1 MIRFVFTAL
10 ALLIS
15 VNCFAQEPMTA
26 SETRYDWSGLAEGI
40 TKGKTNNYD
49 KAYAIYRWLCDNIA
63 YDTSYTI
70 HDADTAYE
78 QKRGVCQAYSEMFY
92 RLGEAVG
99 IKVDIISGKSK
110 DIHGEISDKGH
121 AWVFVHTDGNAG
133 ILVDPTWGAGSV
145 DKGKFARNDGDDTW
159 FHVAPEWMIFTHFPD
174 IEDYQL
180 LTDKIDYSTF
190 ASMPSLSPSLKR
202 FGFKGDDLL
211 SASLAGKKLDLPDCH
226 DDPKIK
232 VAKMPLEGTLRVGRT
247 YDFIIKPEGDYEFV
261 VINGDEQETEWT
273 RNDGYHLIKF
283 VPGNAENLIIGY
295 CKKGSDGQ
303 WTQLIGYNMAKPTTN
318 DIANLENIAPHK
330 SSVFKNVKNF
340 NPDLLRKRGVDLSKL
355 LTAVKRDHI
364 KQLPLIYDS
373 GDFKLN
379 DVPLNGK
386 LKVGE
391 TYQFAFSPYEEGD
404 WVIINNGKFTHD
416 WNQDPQTR
424 AWVMTVVP
432 EAKGKVVLAYKPAG
446 DTGNSYSYCV
456 AYEAEN

>member
-1 MIRFVFTAL
+1 MNRTILAAL
-10 ALLIS
+10 AVIVSL
-15 VNCFAQEPMTA
+15 NCFAQGQMTA

-70 HDADTAYE
+70 YDADTAYE

-92 RLGEAVG
+92 RLGEALG

-110 DIHGEISDKGH
+110 DNEGKISDKGH
-121 AWVFVHTDGNAG
+121 AWVFVRTDGNAG

-145 DKGKFARNDGDDTW
+145 KNGKFTRSEDDDTW
-159 FHVAPEWMIFTHFPD
+159 FHVDPAWMIFTHFP
-174 IEDYQL
+174 EEEAYQL
-180 LTDKIDYSTF
+180 LGNKIDYSTF
-190 ASMPSLSPSLKR
+190 ASLPPFYPSLKK
-202 FGFKGDDLL
+202 FGYKGDEVL
-211 SASLAGKKLDLPDCH
+211 SSSLAGQKPDLPECIDNS
-226 DDPKIK
+226 KIE
-232 VAKMPLEGTLRVGRT
+232 VAKMPLEGTLRVGQS
-247 YDFIIKPEGDYEFV
+247 YDFILKPTADYEFV
-261 VINGDEQETEWT
+261 VINGNDHNREWIV
-273 RNDGYHLIKF
+273 NDGYHLIKY
-283 VPGNAENLIIGY
+283 VPGNADEVKVDYRKRG
-295 CKKGSDGQ
+295 
-303 WTQLIGYNMAKPTTN
+303 TQKDWIRLLTYKVAKPTSD
-318 DIANLENIAPHK
+318 DIANLEKVAPHK
-330 SSVFKNVKNF
+330 SPAFSNVKNF
-340 NPDLLRKRGVDLSKL
+340 DADRLRKRGVDLGKL
-355 LTAVKRDHI
+355 LATVKRDNI
-364 KQLPLIYDS
+364 RQVPLIYDA

-416 WNQDPQTR
+416 WKQDPQTR

-432 EAKGKVVLAYKPAG
+432 EAAGKVVLAFKPQG

-456 AYEAEN
+456 EYEAD